1 MIPWLVIKM
10 ILLVLGTLVSVYI
23 IVILAIST
31 DLASSLID
39 DRQFGA
45 EARQTGTAM
54 IVIYAII
61 LALFNALGYYVWD
74 IVKSAYKQIKNE
86 NENNQSHGNYAMQ
99 SYEKPPPY
107 NYNYQQV

>member
-1 MIPWLVIKM
+1 MNMNNPVEVNYYLRFFTIIIM
-10 ILLVLGTLVSVYI
+10 SEFQLGTIYSIFIVVTLVKVFRFDEILI
-23 IVILAIST
+23 IYVVA
-31 DLASSLID
+31 
-39 DRQFGA
+39 
-45 EARQTGTAM
+45 
-54 IVIYAII
+54 

-107 NYNYQQV
+107 NYSYQQV